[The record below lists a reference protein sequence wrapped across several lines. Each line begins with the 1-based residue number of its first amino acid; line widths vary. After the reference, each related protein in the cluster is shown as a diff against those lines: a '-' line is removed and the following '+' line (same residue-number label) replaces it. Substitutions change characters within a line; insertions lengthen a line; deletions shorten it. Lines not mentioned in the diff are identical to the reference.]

1 MNCNRHR
8 DAIRICGY
16 RADRL
21 DASHHEHM
29 DTCELCRAWYR
40 EVVLRKA
47 LTTQPIPQPAAGFV
61 DRVLASAVSTP
72 PVHRWPSERRP
83 ARHWP
88 ARLRATNWAAAAVLA
103 VAITGTL
110 TLAVGLRESP
120 PGDLAEVAQRQTRLV
135 NVVIDASHRREDATV
150 TIRLAEDL
158 ELEGYAGL
166 HVIEFQTDLER
177 GRNLLAL
184 PVRSKTGAG
193 GEIWIALSHAGAN
206 EKTMRIH
213 VNAG

>member
-1 MNCNRHR
+1 VNMNCNHHR
-8 DAIRICGY
+8 DTIRALGY
-16 RADRL
+16 RDDQL
-21 DASHHEHM
+21 DATSREHL
-29 DTCELCRAWYR
+29 DACELCRAWYR
-40 EVVLRKA
+40 EDLLQAA
-47 LTTQPIPQPAAGFV
+47 LAAQPVPDPSAGFV
-61 DRVLASAVSTP
+61 DRVLANAVSAAP
-72 PVHRWPSERRP
+72 AQHRPTRR
-83 ARHWP
+83 
-88 ARLRATNWAAAAVLA
+88 NWAAAAVFA
-103 VAITGTL
+103 VAVTGTFI
-110 TLAVGLRESP
+110 TFGLRESP
-120 PGDLAEVAQRQTRLV
+120 LEEMSQVAQREARVV
-135 NVVIDASHRREDATV
+135 NVVIDASDRREDATL

-193 GEIWIALSHAGAN
+193 GEIWIALSHDGGN